1 MNSIQ
6 LSKNRVRDF
15 LSEKLAKNI
24 LQSELNDLVLVL
36 RFNALGGFEF
46 LSDEDLFENLL
57 AVVPELDLV
66 RLVNSDDYFLYLGV
80 KMQNIDEEEEI
91 LVDVRKIVQV
101 II

>member
-1 MNSIQ
+1 MNSVQ

-24 LQSELNDLVLVL
+24 LQSELNDLILVL

-57 AVVPELDLV
+57 AVVPELELV

-80 KMQNIDEEEEI
+80 KLHNIDEEEEI